1 MGAFAAC
8 KVDAS
13 FAIHDSGR
21 GVGPSGSTWTEPE
34 PAAPL
39 DDSRSGRFGSSI
51 LRFLSLFGWTLGV
64 SAIAAACVTGAASA
78 ETMSGALAR
87 AYSNNPDINQQR
99 AAVRARDEGVPTAK
113 AGWLPKA
120 SGTATAGRQFSQVSN
135 LFGNSGTERF
145 GGFPRGASAQITETV
160 FDGMRTANSVG
171 QAESAVLQARE
182 VMRQTEVT
190 TLQAGATAYMDVLRD
205 TAVLGLRANNIKVL
219 EVQLQQTRDRFQVGE
234 VTRTDVAQ
242 AESSL
247 ATGKADYAVAQ
258 SALDTSVA
266 NYRRQ
271 IGVPPRQLQ
280 PAQPIE
286 KLLARSLDG
295 AIQIGIEENPSIL
308 GALHQVD
315 AAQSA
320 VKVAEGALLPTASV
334 QGQVMQQ
341 YDVSGFPNYTQW
353 NASIVGQI
361 NVPIYQGG
369 AEYAGVRQAKEQLGQ
384 ARLAVDSQ
392 RIAVRAAVAT
402 AWGQLQAA
410 RASIIAFQAAV
421 KAAEV
426 ALNGVREEAKV
437 GQRTTLDVLNAQ
449 QTLLNTRVQLVTAQ
463 HDRVVASYAVMAA
476 EGRLTADGLGLGVV
490 AYNPDIHYE
499 QTKNRFIGLDTPDG
513 R

>member
-1 MGAFAAC
+1 
-8 KVDAS
+8 
-13 FAIHDSGR
+13 
-21 GVGPSGSTWTEPE
+21 
-34 PAAPL
+34 
-39 DDSRSGRFGSSI
+39 
-51 LRFLSLFGWTLGV
+51 
-64 SAIAAACVTGAASA
+64 
-78 ETMSGALAR
+78 MSGALSR

-120 SGTATAGRQFSQVSN
+120 SGTLNAGRQVNQVTD
-135 LFGNSGTERF
+135 LFGSGS
-145 GGFPRGASAQITETV
+145 GAQKIAGFPRGTSAQVTETV
-160 FDGMRTANSVG
+160 FDGFRTVNNVNE
-171 QAESAVLQARE
+171 AESSVLQARE
-182 VMRQTEVT
+182 TMRQTEIT

-247 ATGKADYAVAQ
+247 ATGRADYAVAQ
-258 SALDTSVA
+258 SQLETSVA

-271 IGVPPRQLQ
+271 IGVPPKQLQ

-286 KLLARSLDG
+286 KLLARSVDS
-295 AIQIGIEENPSIL
+295 AIMTGLEEKPANL

-315 AAQSA
+315 AALAA
-320 VKVAEGALLPTASV
+320 VKVAEGALLPTASIA
-334 QGQVMQQ
+334 GQVQQ
-341 YDVSGFPNYTQW
+341 SNDTSGFPGYNQW
-353 NASIVGQI
+353 NVSVVGTI

-369 AEYAGVRQAKEQLGQ
+369 AEYAAVRQAKESLGQ

-392 RIAVRAAVAT
+392 RISVRAAVAT
-402 AWGQLQAA
+402 SWGQLQAA
-410 RASIIAFQAAV
+410 RAQIISFQAAV
-421 KAAEV
+421 RASEV

-449 QTLLNTRVQLVTAQ
+449 QTLLNARVELVTAQ
-463 HDRVVASYAVMAA
+463 HDRVVASYVVMAN
-476 EGRLTADGLGLGVV
+476 EGRLTAEGLGLGVV

>member
-1 MGAFAAC
+1 
-8 KVDAS
+8 
-13 FAIHDSGR
+13 
-21 GVGPSGSTWTEPE
+21 
-34 PAAPL
+34 
-39 DDSRSGRFGSSI
+39 
-51 LRFLSLFGWTLGV
+51 
-64 SAIAAACVTGAASA
+64 
-78 ETMSGALAR
+78 MSGALAR
-87 AYSNNPDINQQR
+87 AYGTNPDINQQR
-99 AAVRARDEGVPTAK
+99 AAVRARDEGVPAAK

-120 SGTATAGRQFSQVSN
+120 SGTLSAGRQYSEASN
-135 LFGNSGTERF
+135 VLGQGGTERY
-145 GGFPRGASAQITETV
+145 GGFPRGSSAQITQTL
-160 FDGMRTANSVG
+160 FDGMKTVNNVS

-205 TAVLGLRANNIKVL
+205 TAVVGLRLNNIKVL

-242 AESSL
+242 SESSL

-258 SALDTSVA
+258 SALETAVA

-286 KLLARSLDG
+286 KLLAHSLDG
-295 AIQIGIEENPSIL
+295 AIQIGIEENPAIL

-320 VKVAEGALLPTASV
+320 VKVAEAALLPTASV
-334 QGQVMQQ
+334 QGQVLQQ
-341 YDVSGFPNYTQW
+341 NDVQGFPNYNQW
-353 NASIVGQI
+353 NASIVGSI
-361 NVPIYQGG
+361 NVPFYQGG
-369 AEYAGVRQAKEQLGQ
+369 AEYAGVRQAKEVLGQ

-392 RIAVRAAVAT
+392 RIAVRAAIAT
-402 AWGQLQAA
+402 AWGRLQSA

-449 QTLLNTRVQLVTAQ
+449 QVLLNARVQLVTAQ
-463 HDRVVASYAVMAA
+463 RDRVVYSYDVFAA
-476 EGRLTADGLGLGVV
+476 EGRLTAEGLGLGVI
-490 AYNPDIHYE
+490 AYDPNIHFE

>member
-1 MGAFAAC
+1 
-8 KVDAS
+8 
-13 FAIHDSGR
+13 
-21 GVGPSGSTWTEPE
+21 
-34 PAAPL
+34 L
-39 DDSRSGRFGSSI
+39 N
-51 LRFLSLFGWTLGV
+51 LRFLSLFGRALGV
-64 SAIAAACVTGAASA
+64 SAIAAVCVSGPASA
-78 ETMSGALAR
+78 ENMSGALAR
-87 AYSNNPDINQQR
+87 AYSTNPDINQQR

-120 SGTATAGRQFSQVSN
+120 SGTVSVGRQYSEAVN
-135 LFGNSGTERF
+135 VLGIPGTEKYR
-145 GGFPRGASAQITETV
+145 GYPRGSSAQVTQTL
-160 FDGMRTANSVG
+160 FDGMRTVNNVS

-182 VMRQTEVT
+182 SMRQTEVT

-205 TAVLGLRANNIKVL
+205 TAVVGLRMNNIQVL

-258 SALDTSVA
+258 SALETSVA

-271 IGVPPRQLQ
+271 IGVAPKQLQ

-286 KLLARSLDG
+286 KLLASSLDG

-334 QGQVMQQ
+334 QGQVLQQ
-341 YDVSGFPNYTQW
+341 NDVSGYPNYNQW

-361 NVPIYQGG
+361 SVPFYQGG
-369 AEYAGVRQAKEQLGQ
+369 AEYAAVRQAKETLGQ

-402 AWGQLQAA
+402 AWGRLLAA
-410 RASIIAFQAAV
+410 RASIVAFQAAV

-463 HDRVVASYAVMAA
+463 RDRVVASYDVMAA
-476 EGRLTADGLGLGVV
+476 EGRLTAEGLGLGVV
-490 AYNPDIHYE
+490 AYNPDIHYN

>member
-1 MGAFAAC
+1 
-8 KVDAS
+8 
-13 FAIHDSGR
+13 
-21 GVGPSGSTWTEPE
+21 
-34 PAAPL
+34 
-39 DDSRSGRFGSSI
+39 
-51 LRFLSLFGWTLGV
+51 
-64 SAIAAACVTGAASA
+64 
-78 ETMSGALAR
+78 MSGALAR

-120 SGTATAGRQFSQVSN
+120 SGTLSAGRQYSEASN
-135 LFGNSGTERF
+135 VLGVTGTERY
-145 GGFPRGASAQITETV
+145 GGFPRGSSAQITQTV
-160 FDGMRTANSVG
+160 FDGMRTANSVS

-182 VMRQTEVT
+182 AMRQQEVS
-190 TLQAGATAYMDVLRD
+190 TLQAGAAAYMDVLRD
-205 TAVLGLRANNIKVL
+205 TAVVGLRMNNIQVL

-258 SALDTSVA
+258 SALETSVA

-295 AIQIGIEENPSIL
+295 AIQIGIEENPAIL
-308 GALHQVD
+308 SALHQVD

-334 QGQVMQQ
+334 QGQVLQQ
-341 YDVSGFPNYTQW
+341 NDVSGFPNYNQW

-361 NVPIYQGG
+361 TVPFYQGG
-369 AEYAGVRQAKEQLGQ
+369 AEYAGVRQAKETLGQ

-410 RASIIAFQAAV
+410 RASIVAFQAAV

-476 EGRLTADGLGLGVV
+476 EGRLTAEGLGLGVV
-490 AYNPDIHYE
+490 AYNPDIHYN